1 MPHPESANKF
11 IQCTKRGEMFIFNC
25 QNANFVW
32 NEQTNKCEKPVE
44 REAKMLFFKS
54 KSKNLGQ
61 KLKFLSSQLNTDS
74 DENETSMDNP
84 EATTSI
90 PMTMPIPTSNHDND
104 DDVIISKIKNLNEQ
118 QKLNKTV
125 SFHTTTEAPK
135 PITTTTVAS
144 APTSTSTTPATTTTT
159 TEESTTVETTILEMN
174 VTDSLGEVEDSL
186 IIATILQ
193 HKIEDASSRKEQEL
207 LRQQLEKQELLIK
220 QSTDVEN
227 EIIRQ
232 HLIDNHSK
240 LKQQLDEQKEIVK
253 QKLSNPNLE
262 NSAELSVSDIQNLVH
277 SQEMTNQRHELELQ
291 HLEQQKHEDEMKLL
305 EKQHLEDQA
314 IIQTLFNLKNLDRI
328 HSL

>member
-1 MPHPESANKF
+1 
-11 IQCTKRGEMFIFNC
+11 MFVFNC
-25 QNANFVW
+25 QNVNFVW

-84 EATTSI
+84 EATTSTAMTI
-90 PMTMPIPTSNHDND
+90 PMPLSNDD

-118 QKLNKTV
+118 QRLNKTV
-125 SFHTTTEAPK
+125 SFHATTEAPK
-135 PITTTTVAS
+135 SITTTTA
-144 APTSTSTTPATTTTT
+144 AATSTTTATTTT

-174 VTDSLGEVEDSL
+174 VTDGLGEVEDSL

-193 HKIEDASSRKEQEL
+193 HKIEDASSRREQEL

-227 EIIRQ
+227 EIIKQ

-314 IIQTLFNLKNLDRI
+314 IIQTLFNLKHLDRA
-328 HSL
+328 HSV

>member
-1 MPHPESANKF
+1 MPHPESTNKF
-11 IQCTKRGEMFIFNC
+11 IQCTKRGEMFVFNC

-44 REAKMLFFKS
+44 REAKMLFFKK

-90 PMTMPIPTSNHDND
+90 VMTIPMPISNDD

-125 SFHTTTEAPK
+125 SFHVTTEAPK
-135 PITTTTVAS
+135 SITTTTA
-144 APTSTSTTPATTTTT
+144 ATSTTTATTTTA
-159 TEESTTVETTILEMN
+159 EESTTVETTILEMN

-193 HKIEDASSRKEQEL
+193 HKIEDASSRREQEL
-207 LRQQLEKQELLIK
+207 LRQQLEKQEKLIK

-227 EIIRQ
+227 EIIKQ

-240 LKQQLDEQKEIVK
+240 LKQQLDDQKEIVK

-314 IIQTLFNLKNLDRI
+314 IIQTLFNLKNLDRV

>member
-1 MPHPESANKF
+1 
-11 IQCTKRGEMFIFNC
+11 MFVFNC

-32 NEQTNKCEKPVE
+32 NEQTNKCEKPAE

-90 PMTMPIPTSNHDND
+90 PMTMPLPLSLSND
-104 DDVIISKIKNLNEQ
+104 DDVIISKIRNLNEQ

-135 PITTTTVAS
+135 SITTTLAS
-144 APTSTSTTPATTTTT
+144 ESTSTTTTATTTTT
-159 TEESTTVETTILEMN
+159 ISTTEETTTAETTILEMN
-174 VTDSLGEVEDSL
+174 AIDSLGEVEDSL

-193 HKIEDASSRKEQEL
+193 HKIEDASSRREQEL

-220 QSTDVEN
+220 QSTEIEN
-227 EIIRQ
+227 EIVRQ
-232 HLIDNHSK
+232 HLIDNQSK

-262 NSAELSVSDIQNLVH
+262 NSAKLSVSDIQNLVNT
-277 SQEMTNQRHELELQ
+277 QEMTNQRHELELQ
-291 HLEQQKHEDEMKLL
+291 HLQQQKHEDEMKLL

-314 IIQTLFNLKNLDRI
+314 IIQTLFNFKKI
-328 HSL
+328 

>member
-1 MPHPESANKF
+1 MSHPESTNKF
-11 IQCTKRGEMFIFNC
+11 IQCTKRGEMFVFNC
-25 QNANFVW
+25 QNVNFVW

-90 PMTMPIPTSNHDND
+90 AMTIPMPLSNDD

-118 QKLNKTV
+118 QRLNKTV
-125 SFHTTTEAPK
+125 SFHATTEAPK
-135 PITTTTVAS
+135 SITTTTA
-144 APTSTSTTPATTTTT
+144 AATSTTTATTTT

-174 VTDSLGEVEDSL
+174 VTDGLGEVEDSL

-193 HKIEDASSRKEQEL
+193 HKIEDASSRREQEL

-227 EIIRQ
+227 EIIKQ

-240 LKQQLDEQKEIVK
+240 LKQQLDQQKEIVK

-314 IIQTLFNLKNLDRI
+314 IIQTLFNLKHLDRA
-328 HSL
+328 HSV